1 MAIVRGSAGYWIAAY
16 TFSCIAG
23 IGLCTGIAVITCVGV
38 IGVLAASIRITAV
51 SGTDIAVIAIQSIA
65 IKHVANAAGELAC
78 FFCCST
84 TFSRGAG
91 YCILPNPF
99 IRSFRSVSP
108 VYAGWIYHWSRIA
121 SPAFYIAQFYDLR
134 GRRQHVTR
142 TVNGRNG
149 EGY

>member
-38 IGVLAASIRITAV
+38 IGVLAASIRIAAV
-51 SGTDIAVIAIQSIA
+51 SSTVIVVIAVQSIA
-65 IKHVANAAGELAC
+65 IKRVAISAGELAC

-84 TFSRGAG
+84 AISWGAG

-99 IRSFRSVSP
+99 VRNFRSRLNP
-108 VYAGWIYHWSRIA
+108 VYI
-121 SPAFYIAQFYDLR
+121 
-134 GRRQHVTR
+134 
-142 TVNGRNG
+142 
-149 EGY
+149 